1 MRVGCTRR
9 GQSASIGRTAFK
21 LLRQQGVVCASASP
35 GGKDRSRMRTQERR
49 AIVVATAA
57 LLLAAAPSCAGGGD
71 NDPAASRSSAPS
83 SRAPTP
89 SPMTPQSESQK
100 ASDAA
105 TALVEK
111 YYATVDKLS
120 QDPEAR
126 LDQLSSVATS
136 LQLSAQRKVLQNQ
149 RKNGQRQ
156 TGATE
161 VILVKVQSVNLD
173 NSDSKSGK
181 VPTVEVDVCWD
192 VSNVDVVDS
201 DGKSVVSPGRPD
213 TGWTQ
218 LSVTN
223 YHFDNDPANGW
234 RVATGEDIERAS
246 CEAS

>member
-1 MRVGCTRR
+1 
-9 GQSASIGRTAFK
+9 
-21 LLRQQGVVCASASP
+21 
-35 GGKDRSRMRTQERR
+35 MRTQERR

-57 LLLAAAPSCAGGGD
+57 LLLVATPSCASGGD

-83 SRAPTP
+83 SPTP
-89 SPMTPQSESQK
+89 TQASTTLQSESQRAEAA
-100 ASDAA
+100 ASS
-105 TALVEK
+105 LVEK

-126 LDQLSSVATS
+126 LDQLSSVATG
-136 LQLSAQRKVLQNQ
+136 LQLSAQRKALQSH
-149 RKNGQRQ
+149 RKNRQRQ
-156 TGATE
+156 TGATK

-173 NSDSKSGK
+173 NSDPKSGK
-181 VPTVEVDVCWD
+181 VPTVAVDVCWD

-213 TGWTQ
+213 SGWTQ

-223 YHFDNDPANGW
+223 YDYSNDPARGW
-234 RVATGEDIERAS
+234 RVATGQDIERAS